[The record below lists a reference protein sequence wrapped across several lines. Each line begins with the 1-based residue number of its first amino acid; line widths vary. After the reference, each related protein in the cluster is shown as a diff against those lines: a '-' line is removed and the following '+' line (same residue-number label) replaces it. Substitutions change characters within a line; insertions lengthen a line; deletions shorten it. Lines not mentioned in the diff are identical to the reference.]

1 MKVELTKKQK
11 YQLATLAL
19 HVLHDEEREFN
30 MMHFAIDKNLNPIC
44 PDSVHECGA
53 SCCLLGYAAVIFEEY
68 RSRYTAWPDIEASLT
83 GSFDEEGWEC
93 LFNAVYPNDRG
104 QAAARI
110 NKFITT
116 DDRNPDNYHDLVFD
130 DSVVESLKR
139 IQEENKDYDR
149 EDA

>member
-1 MKVELTKKQK
+1 MKAELTKKQK
-11 YQLATLAL
+11 YQLSTLAL
-19 HVLHDEEREFN
+19 YVLHDEERRFN
-30 MMHFAIDKNLNPIC
+30 MMHFAVDENLNPIC
-44 PDSVHECGA
+44 PDSVHKCGT

-68 RSRYTAWPDIEASLT
+68 RSSYTAWPDIEASLT

-93 LFNAVYPNDRG
+93 LFNAVYPNSRK

-110 NKFITT
+110 NRFLTT
-116 DDRNPDNYHDLVFD
+116 DDRDPDNYHDLDFN

-149 EDA
+149 EDT